1 MFISVSYGMFMQAK
15 AISDVLKSDFD
26 PHSMGDLA
34 DSIKH
39 LTIQVR
45 GKTNKFKLFLIIYF

>member
-26 PHSMGDLA
+26 PHTMGDLA

-45 GKTNKFKLFLIIYF
+45 GKTNNIKFFLSIPF